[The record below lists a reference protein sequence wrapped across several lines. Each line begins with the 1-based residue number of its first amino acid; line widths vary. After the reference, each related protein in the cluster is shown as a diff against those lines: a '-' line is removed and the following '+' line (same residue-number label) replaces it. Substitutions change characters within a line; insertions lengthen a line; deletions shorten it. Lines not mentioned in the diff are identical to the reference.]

1 MSFLN
6 PRARFEF
13 WLFAAATFALYTT
26 NSLLALLSLV
36 LKKQGL
42 SADLIGIVLA
52 APAPTIL
59 ITMLLA
65 GPIIS
70 RFGTLQVAR
79 AGALIM
85 LMSYLS
91 FELSIDSFFGAMAS
105 RVCHGIG
112 YALFMPAAMLYA
124 DSHLTGQQKVYYFGI
139 YASMFPLPN
148 AVGPPLAELYL
159 RHFGVEYLFLVTAL
173 PSLLGAIL
181 VFTLAPAMK
190 TVLTRTSLVDYVH
203 LLRQRSLWTPYAGIF
218 FVGAFYGF
226 AVSFMALL
234 LDARHIPVSYFFVT
248 FTVCLFSSRFLLL
261 RYAQRFSKPLVLS
274 TGLAFLSGSY
284 LLLALTP
291 APAATVAAGVLFGL
305 GYSVAYPTLSVW
317 VTQQFSPDQQGM
329 PLTLYNAV
337 FTLGIFMLPLAG
349 GYVIA
354 WLGAQ
359 QMVLAM
365 AFTGLLVLAW
375 VSLAHRQRQSAPETR
390 GHGDI

>member
-1 MSFLN
+1 MTFKDS
-6 PRARFEF
+6 RARFDF
-13 WLFAAATFALYTT
+13 WLFAVATFAVFTT
-26 NSLLALLSLV
+26 NSMLALLSVV

-42 SADLIGIVLA
+42 PADLIGVVLA
-52 APAPTIL
+52 APAPSIL

-65 GPIIS
+65 GPIIT
-70 RFGTLQVAR
+70 RFGALHVAR

-91 FELSIDSFFGAMAS
+91 FELTVDSFYGAIGS

-112 YALFMPAAMLYA
+112 YALFMPAAMIYA
-124 DSHLTGQQKVYYFGI
+124 DSNLTGEQKVYYFGI

-148 AVGPPLAELYL
+148 VIGPPLAEAYL
-159 RHFGVEYLFLVTAL
+159 RYVGVERLFLFTAI
-173 PSLLGAIL
+173 PSLLGAVL
-181 VFTLAPAMK
+181 VFSLSPTNK
-190 TVLTRTSLVDYVH
+190 TAVARAALVDYLH
-203 LLRQRSLWTPYAGIF
+203 LLRQRSLWMPYAGIF

-261 RYAQRFSKPLVLS
+261 RYVQRLSKAIVLT
-274 TGLAFLSGSY
+274 TGLAFLSSAY
-284 LLLALTP
+284 LVLALAS
-291 APAATVAAGVLFGL
+291 APTATIVAGVLFGF

-317 VTQQFSPDQQGM
+317 VTQQFSPDKQGM
-329 PLTLYNAV
+329 PLTLYNAI

-354 WLGAQ
+354 WLGAPT
-359 QMVLAM
+359 MVLGLAL
-365 AFTGLLVLAW
+365 TGFFVIAC
-375 VSLAHRQRQSAPETR
+375 VGLAHRPRQLLP
-390 GHGDI
+390 

>member
-1 MSFLN
+1 MSFKDS
-6 PRARFEF
+6 RARFDF
-13 WLFAAATFALYTT
+13 WLFAAATFAVFTT
-26 NSLLALLSLV
+26 NSMLALLSVV

-42 SADLIGIVLA
+42 PADLIGVVLA
-52 APAPTIL
+52 APAPSIL

-65 GPIIS
+65 GPIIT
-70 RFGTLQVAR
+70 RFGALQIAR

-91 FELSIDSFFGAMAS
+91 FELTVDGFYGAMGS

-112 YALFMPAAMLYA
+112 YALFMPAAMIYA
-124 DSHLTGQQKVYYFGI
+124 DSNLTGGHKVYYFGI

-148 AVGPPLAELYL
+148 VIGPPLAEAYL
-159 RHFGVEYLFLVTAL
+159 RYVGVERLFLFTAI
-173 PSLLGAIL
+173 PSLLGAVL
-181 VFTLAPAMK
+181 VFS
-190 TVLTRTSLVDYVH
+190 LTPTKKAAVARTALIDYLH

-218 FVGAFYGF
+218 LVGAFYGF

-261 RYAQRFSKPLVLS
+261 RYVQRLSKALVLA
-274 TGLAFLSGSY
+274 TGLAFLSCSY
-284 LLLALTP
+284 LVLALGA
-291 APAATVAAGVLFGL
+291 APAATIVAGVLFGF

-317 VTQQFSPDQQGM
+317 VTQQFSPDKQGM
-329 PLTLYNAV
+329 PLTLYNAI

-354 WLGAQ
+354 WLGAPR
-359 QMVLAM
+359 MVLGLAL
-365 AFTGLLVLAW
+365 TGFFVLAW
-375 VSLAHRQRQSAPETR
+375 IGLAHRPRQSLP
-390 GHGDI
+390 

>member
-1 MSFLN
+1 MTFKDS
-6 PRARFEF
+6 RARFDF
-13 WLFAAATFALYTT
+13 WLFAVATFAVFTT
-26 NSLLALLSLV
+26 NSMLALLSVV

-42 SADLIGIVLA
+42 PADLIGVVLA
-52 APAPTIL
+52 APAPSIL

-65 GPIIS
+65 GPIIT
-70 RFGTLQVAR
+70 RFGALHVAR

-91 FELSIDSFFGAMAS
+91 FELTVDSFYGAIGS

-112 YALFMPAAMLYA
+112 YALFMPAAMIYA
-124 DSHLTGQQKVYYFGI
+124 DSNLTGEHKVYYFGI

-148 AVGPPLAELYL
+148 VIGPPLAEAYL
-159 RHFGVEYLFLVTAL
+159 RYVGVERLFLFTAI
-173 PSLLGAIL
+173 PSLLGAVL
-181 VFTLAPAMK
+181 VFSLTPTNK
-190 TVLTRTSLVDYVH
+190 TAVARAALVDYLH
-203 LLRQRSLWTPYAGIF
+203 LLRQRSLWMPYAGIF

-261 RYAQRFSKPLVLS
+261 RYVQRLSKAIVLT
-274 TGLAFLSGSY
+274 TGLAFLSSAY
-284 LLLALTP
+284 LVLALAS
-291 APAATVAAGVLFGL
+291 APTATIVAGVLFGF

-317 VTQQFSPDQQGM
+317 VTQQFSPDKQGM
-329 PLTLYNAV
+329 PLTLYNAI

-354 WLGAQ
+354 WLGAPT
-359 QMVLAM
+359 MVLGLAL
-365 AFTGLLVLAW
+365 TGFFVIAC
-375 VSLAHRQRQSAPETR
+375 VGLAHRPRQLLP
-390 GHGDI
+390 

>member
-1 MSFLN
+1 MTFKDS
-6 PRARFEF
+6 RARFDF
-13 WLFAAATFALYTT
+13 WLFAVATFAVFTT
-26 NSLLALLSLV
+26 NSMLALLSVV

-42 SADLIGIVLA
+42 PADLIGVVLA
-52 APAPTIL
+52 APAPSIL

-65 GPIIS
+65 GPIIT
-70 RFGTLQVAR
+70 RFGALHVAR

-91 FELSIDSFFGAMAS
+91 FELTVDSFYGAIGS

-112 YALFMPAAMLYA
+112 YALFMPAAMIYA
-124 DSHLTGQQKVYYFGI
+124 DSNLTGEHKVYYFGI

-148 AVGPPLAELYL
+148 VIGPPLAEAYL
-159 RHFGVEYLFLVTAL
+159 RYVGVERLFLFTAI
-173 PSLLGAIL
+173 PSLLGAVL
-181 VFTLAPAMK
+181 VFSLSPTNK
-190 TVLTRTSLVDYVH
+190 TAVARAALVDYLH
-203 LLRQRSLWTPYAGIF
+203 LLRQRSLWMPYAGIF

-261 RYAQRFSKPLVLS
+261 RYVQRLSKAIVLT
-274 TGLAFLSGSY
+274 TGLAFLSSAY
-284 LLLALTP
+284 LVLALAS
-291 APAATVAAGVLFGL
+291 APTATIVAGVLFGF

-317 VTQQFSPDQQGM
+317 VTQQFSPDKQGM
-329 PLTLYNAV
+329 PLTLYNAI

-354 WLGAQ
+354 WLGAPT
-359 QMVLAM
+359 MVLGLAL
-365 AFTGLLVLAW
+365 TGFFVIAC
-375 VSLAHRQRQSAPETR
+375 VGLAHRPRQLLP
-390 GHGDI
+390 